1 MNYNNLELQ
10 IKEINI
16 KPKQIRH
23 PLQQIKLK
31 FYPLYKIIKNYKTEL
46 NKLKKIKNINRKEIK
61 FFKHIYLKFI
71 L

>member
-10 IKEINI
+10 IKEISI
-16 KPKQIRH
+16 KPKQVRH

-46 NKLKKIKNINRKEIK
+46 NKLKKIKDINRKEIK

>member
-16 KPKQIRH
+16 KPKQVH
-23 PLQQIKLK
+23 QPLQQIKLK

-46 NKLKKIKNINRKEIK
+46 NKLKKIKDINRKEIK